1 MTGLGTLINVAAV
14 LAGGAIGLVLG
25 GRIPERIRQT
35 VMHGLGLLTIVIGV
49 QLTFESR
56 NSLVLLG
63 SLLLGGIAGELL
75 RIEERLDRL
84 GLWLERRTTGKHE
97 RTLGDEATAS
107 PASSRFSRAFLTAS
121 LVFCVGPMAILG
133 SIKDGLDGDITLL
146 SIKSGL
152 DLFAA
157 LGFASTLGVGTLFAA
172 LSVLAYQGLLTLA
185 AGLAS
190 AVLTE
195 PMVAQMTA
203 SGGVLL
209 LALGIGLLGI
219 KEIRTANLL
228 PALVLAPLLLALT
241 GGGA

>member
-1 MTGLGTLINVAAV
+1 MIGLGTVLNVAAV
-14 LAGGAIGLVLG
+14 LAGGAVGLALG

-35 VMHGLGLLTIVIGV
+35 VMHGLGLLTIVIGM
-49 QLTFESR
+49 QLTFESQ

-63 SLLLGGIAGELL
+63 SLLLGGIMGEVL
-75 RIEERLDRL
+75 RIEHRLDRL
-84 GLWLERRTTGKHE
+84 GLWLERRTT
-97 RTLGDEATAS
+97 RRDVQASDEEAGA
-107 PASSRFSRAFLTAS
+107 AVSSRFSRAFLTAS

-133 SIKDGLDGDITLL
+133 SIQDGLEGDITLL
-146 SIKSGL
+146 AIKSGL

-172 LSVLAYQGLLTLA
+172 LSVLAYQGVLTLA

-190 AVLTE
+190 QVLTE

-203 SGGVLL
+203 SGGILL
-209 LALGIGLLGI
+209 VALGIGLLKI

-228 PALVLAPLLLALT
+228 PALILAPLLLALT
-241 GGGA
+241 GGTP